1 MNSVLSRS
9 MFQPR
14 MVRRETGSSPM
25 GETSRVETPTGSMFP
40 PGFNK
45 DKFTVLKDL
54 GAISF
59 NTMNQN
65 PPEKDFQINF
75 DDFIRMGQQENGTE
89 KLNAIFDMITKP
101 YGFNLE
107 EYESLP
113 MSSQEEYLKRV
124 QGRLLFNK
132 PVDPDSTIREG
143 EMNPFMRMV
152 DPGSTIREGEMN
164 PFMRMVDPDSTIR
177 EGESYM
183 GRAEGSPMEG
193 EMTSDAVGIADG
205 LDREEAPVAVSE
217 GEGIARVSPQQY
229 VELMNQVRG
238 DEIPLEGRVQ
248 ELAMTVGEKDAQE
261 TPLSVLALVQPVFEL
276 KEQEQTG
283 VGSVPEGQQMMQQQ
297 APMMPTASDQLNQ
310 PMSDGIVRANTGLF
324 ASLEGAG
331 FDPAKLAAVKT
342 LGTDFFGLDAAP
354 VDTAA
359 KRKEYERMLLSKED
373 FRNQAKL
380 SAAPYLLQIGS
391 AALDPNVSTSE
402 LLAGGAQGL
411 SAFGTNIGKT
421 TQQVKDNALKM
432 ALADKQN
439 QENKEMSFITALAP
453 KIFDSALKDP
463 NQVTMDLLNISSKN
477 LEIAKGK
484 IENSVLEET
493 LLTELGVQKATLE
506 KSLLENAN
514 LPEELKLNIQKQI
527 ADITSVQLGN
537 KNQLLQNDFQTITNL
552 YADDKQNADLQGQL
566 LDNINQRLINSQEN
580 INLGFLTKE
589 KELGLDKLN
598 ADIASLIGQNA
609 GQIIENDMKQI
620 ELENFDAMQ
629 TLELLEKQE
638 SINKLRAEANEMD
651 YQKISAETTAR
662 KEFVALDVYENTNDR
677 YTSLTNLIASSK
689 EDSASGDVAFIFEFM
704 RMVDPKSIVKEGE
717 FKLAEDAA
725 PLMFTLNRMLTKA
738 KTGKRLSYD
747 QKEDFLNTAR
757 SIFKQSVNTYQ
768 ETEATYKKIAA
779 NTFGEDAV
787 DDIIPGIQFDPVLL
801 KSIDNKLLFK
811 NFLGAGLTAQ
821 SFENKGG

>member
-1 MNSVLSRS
+1 MGPVLARP
-9 MFQPR
+9 MFQPGV
-14 MVRRETGSSPM
+14 VRRETGSSPM

-124 QGRLLFNK
+124 QGKLLFNK
-132 PVDPDSTIREG
+132 PV
-143 EMNPFMRMV
+143 NK
-152 DPGSTIREGEMN
+152 
-164 PFMRMVDPDSTIR
+164 
-177 EGESYM
+177 
-183 GRAEGSPMEG
+183 AEGG

-238 DEIPLEGRVQ
+238 DEVPLEGRVQ

-261 TPLSVLALVQPVFEL
+261 TPLSVLTLVQPVFEL

-297 APMMPTASDQLNQ
+297 APMMAQQQAQQMMQQQAPMQMRNGGIAYRNQ
-310 PMSDGIVRANTGLF
+310 GTTQAGEQSNLFSTLGGIY
-324 ASLEGAG
+324 
-331 FDPAKLAAVKT
+331 DPAQIAAVKQ
-342 LGTDFFGLDAAP
+342 LGTDFFGLNAAP

-359 KRKEYERMLLSKED
+359 KRKEYEAMLLNKED

-391 AALDPNVSTSE
+391 MALDPNVSTPE
-402 LLAGGAQGL
+402 LIAGGAQGL

-421 TQQVKDNALKM
+421 TSQVKDAALKM

-439 QENKEMSFITALAP
+439 QKDKETSFVTAFADDIL
-453 KIFDSALKDP
+453 KNALQDP
-463 NQVTMDLLNISSKN
+463 NKVTMDLLNISSKN
-477 LEIAKGK
+477 LEIAKSE
-484 IENSVLEET
+484 IENSVLGEK
-493 LLTELGVQKATLE
+493 LLTELDISKATLE

-514 LPEELKLNIQKQI
+514 LPEELRLKIQKEI
-527 ADITSVQLGN
+527 AGITSVQLGN
-537 KNQLLQNDFQTITNL
+537 KNQLLQNDFQTITNS
-552 YADDKQNADLQGQL
+552 YADDKQNAELQTQL
-566 LDNINQRLINSQEN
+566 LGNINQRLINSQEN

-589 KELGLDKLN
+589 KTLGLDKLN
-598 ADIASLIGQNA
+598 ADIASLLGQNA

-638 SINKLRAEANEMD
+638 SINKLMAEAKEMD
-651 YQKISAETTAR
+651 FQKIGAESTAR
-662 KEFVALDVYENTNDR
+662 KEFVGLKVYKNTDQR
-677 YTSLTNLIASSK
+677 YTSLTNLIASAK
-689 EDSASGDVAFIFEFM
+689 EDSAAGDVAFIFDFM
-704 RMVDPKSIVKEGE
+704 RMVDPNSVVKEGE
-717 FKLAEDAA
+717 FQLAEDAA
-725 PLMFTLNRMLTKA
+725 PIMLKLNKMLNKA
-738 KTGKRLSYD
+738 RTGERLSVT
-747 QKEDFLNTAR
+747 QRNEFLSTAR
-757 SIFKQSVNTYQ
+757 SIFNQSLETYRA
-768 ETEATYKKIAA
+768 TESTYKEIAG
-779 NTFGEDAV
+779 NTFGKDNVEN
-787 DDIIPGIQFDPVLL
+787 IIPGIQFDEKILQ
-801 KSIDNKLLFK
+801 S
-811 NFLGAGLTAQ
+811 LGNEDAFSDYLNTING
-821 SFENKGG
+821 EG

>member
-1 MNSVLSRS
+1 MGPVLARP
-9 MFQPR
+9 MFQPGV
-14 MVRRETGSSPM
+14 VRRETGSSPM

-124 QGRLLFNK
+124 QGKLLFNK
-132 PVDPDSTIREG
+132 PV
-143 EMNPFMRMV
+143 NK
-152 DPGSTIREGEMN
+152 
-164 PFMRMVDPDSTIR
+164 
-177 EGESYM
+177 
-183 GRAEGSPMEG
+183 AEGG

-238 DEIPLEGRVQ
+238 DEVPLEGRVQ

-261 TPLSVLALVQPVFEL
+261 TPLSVLTLVQPVFEL

-297 APMMPTASDQLNQ
+297 APMMAQQQAQQMMQQQAPMQMRNGGIAYRNQ
-310 PMSDGIVRANTGLF
+310 GTTQAGEQSNLFSTLGGIY
-324 ASLEGAG
+324 
-331 FDPAKLAAVKT
+331 DPAQIAAVKQ
-342 LGTDFFGLDAAP
+342 LGTDFFGLNAAP

-359 KRKEYERMLLSKED
+359 KRKEYEAMLLNKED

-391 AALDPNVSTSE
+391 MALDPNVSTPE
-402 LLAGGAQGL
+402 LIAGGAQGL

-421 TQQVKDNALKM
+421 TSQVKDAALKM
-432 ALADKQN
+432 ALADKQT

-453 KIFDSALKDP
+453 KIFENALQDP
-463 NQVTMDLLNISSKN
+463 NKVTMDLLNISSKN
-477 LEIAKGK
+477 LEIAKSE
-484 IENSVLEET
+484 IENSVLGEK
-493 LLTELGVQKATLE
+493 LLTELDISKATLE

-514 LPEELKLNIQKQI
+514 LPEELRLKIQKEI
-527 ADITSVQLGN
+527 AGITSVQLGN
-537 KNQLLQNDFQTITNL
+537 KNQLLQNDFQTITNS
-552 YADDKQNADLQGQL
+552 YADDKQNAELQTQL
-566 LDNINQRLINSQEN
+566 LGNINQRLINSQEN

-589 KELGLDKLN
+589 KTLGLDKLN
-598 ADIASLIGQNA
+598 ADIASLLGQNA

-638 SINKLRAEANEMD
+638 SINKLMAEAKEMD
-651 YQKISAETTAR
+651 FQKIGAESTAR
-662 KEFVALDVYENTNDR
+662 KEFVGLKVYKNTDQR
-677 YTSLTNLIASSK
+677 YTSLTNLIASAK
-689 EDSASGDVAFIFEFM
+689 EDSAAGDVAFIFDFM
-704 RMVDPKSIVKEGE
+704 RMVDPNSVVKEGE
-717 FKLAEDAA
+717 FQLAEDAA
-725 PLMFTLNRMLTKA
+725 PIMLKLNKMLNKA
-738 KTGKRLSYD
+738 RTGERLSVD
-747 QKEDFLNTAR
+747 QRNEFLKTAR
-757 SIFKQSVNTYQ
+757 SIFNQSLETYRA
-768 ETEATYKKIAA
+768 TESTYKEIAG
-779 NTFGEDAV
+779 NTFGKDNVEN
-787 DDIIPGIQFDPVLL
+787 IIPGIQFDEKILQ
-801 KSIDNKLLFK
+801 S
-811 NFLGAGLTAQ
+811 LGNEDAFSDYLNTING
-821 SFENKGG
+821 EG

>member
-1 MNSVLSRS
+1 MGPVLARP
-9 MFQPR
+9 MFQPGV
-14 MVRRETGSSPM
+14 VRRETGSSPM

-124 QGRLLFNK
+124 QGKLLFNK
-132 PVDPDSTIREG
+132 PV
-143 EMNPFMRMV
+143 NK
-152 DPGSTIREGEMN
+152 
-164 PFMRMVDPDSTIR
+164 
-177 EGESYM
+177 
-183 GRAEGSPMEG
+183 AEGG

-238 DEIPLEGRVQ
+238 DEVPLEGRVQ

-261 TPLSVLALVQPVFEL
+261 TPLSVLTLVQPVFEL

-297 APMMPTASDQLNQ
+297 APMMAQQQAQQMMQQQAPMQMRNGGIAYRNQ
-310 PMSDGIVRANTGLF
+310 GTTQAGEQSNLFSTLGGIY
-324 ASLEGAG
+324 
-331 FDPAKLAAVKT
+331 DPAQIAAVKQ
-342 LGTDFFGLDAAP
+342 LGTDFFGLNAAP

-359 KRKEYERMLLSKED
+359 KRKEYEAMLLNKED

-391 AALDPNVSTSE
+391 MALDPNVSTPE
-402 LLAGGAQGL
+402 LIAGGAQGL

-421 TQQVKDNALKM
+421 TSQVKDAALKM
-432 ALADKQN
+432 ALADKQT

-453 KIFDSALKDP
+453 KIFENALQDP
-463 NQVTMDLLNISSKN
+463 NKVTMDLLNISSKN
-477 LEIAKGK
+477 LEIAKSE
-484 IENSVLEET
+484 IENSVLGEK
-493 LLTELGVQKATLE
+493 LLTELDISKATLE

-514 LPEELKLNIQKQI
+514 LPEELRLKIQKEI
-527 ADITSVQLGN
+527 AGITSVQLGN
-537 KNQLLQNDFQTITNL
+537 KNQLLQNDFQTITNS
-552 YADDKQNADLQGQL
+552 YADDKQNAELQTQL
-566 LDNINQRLINSQEN
+566 LGNINQRLINSQEN

-589 KELGLDKLN
+589 KTLGLDKLN
-598 ADIASLIGQNA
+598 ADIASLLGQNA

-638 SINKLRAEANEMD
+638 SINKLMAEAKEMD
-651 YQKISAETTAR
+651 FQKIGAESTAR
-662 KEFVALDVYENTNDR
+662 KEFVGLKVYKNTDQR
-677 YTSLTNLIASSK
+677 YTSLTNLIASAK
-689 EDSASGDVAFIFEFM
+689 EDSAAGDVAFIFDFM
-704 RMVDPKSIVKEGE
+704 RMVDPNSVVKEGE
-717 FKLAEDAA
+717 FQLAEDAA
-725 PLMFTLNRMLTKA
+725 PIMLKLNKMLNKA
-738 KTGKRLSYD
+738 RTGERLSVT
-747 QKEDFLNTAR
+747 QRNEFLSTAR
-757 SIFKQSVNTYQ
+757 SIFNQSLETYRA
-768 ETEATYKKIAA
+768 TESTYKEIAG
-779 NTFGEDAV
+779 NTFGKDNVEN
-787 DDIIPGIQFDPVLL
+787 IIPGIQFDEKILQ
-801 KSIDNKLLFK
+801 S
-811 NFLGAGLTAQ
+811 LGNEDAFSDYLNTING
-821 SFENKGG
+821 EG

>member
-1 MNSVLSRS
+1 MGPVLARP
-9 MFQPR
+9 MFQPGV
-14 MVRRETGSSPM
+14 VRRETGSSPM

-124 QGRLLFNK
+124 QGKLLFNK
-132 PVDPDSTIREG
+132 PV
-143 EMNPFMRMV
+143 NK
-152 DPGSTIREGEMN
+152 
-164 PFMRMVDPDSTIR
+164 
-177 EGESYM
+177 
-183 GRAEGSPMEG
+183 AEGG

-238 DEIPLEGRVQ
+238 DEVPLEGRVQ

-261 TPLSVLALVQPVFEL
+261 TPLSVLTLVQPVFEL

-297 APMMPTASDQLNQ
+297 APMMAQQQAQQMMQQQAPMQMRNGGIAYRNQ
-310 PMSDGIVRANTGLF
+310 GTTQAGEQSNLFSTLGGIY
-324 ASLEGAG
+324 
-331 FDPAKLAAVKT
+331 DPAQIAAVKQ
-342 LGTDFFGLDAAP
+342 LGTDFFGLNAAP

-359 KRKEYERMLLSKED
+359 KRKEYEAMLLNKED

-391 AALDPNVSTSE
+391 MALDPNVSTPE
-402 LLAGGAQGL
+402 LIAGGAQGL

-421 TQQVKDNALKM
+421 TSQVKDAALKM
-432 ALADKQN
+432 ALADKQT

-453 KIFDSALKDP
+453 KIFENALQDP
-463 NQVTMDLLNISSKN
+463 NKVTMDLLNISSKN
-477 LEIAKGK
+477 LEIAKSE
-484 IENSVLEET
+484 IENSVLGEK
-493 LLTELGVQKATLE
+493 LLTELDISKATLE

-514 LPEELKLNIQKQI
+514 LPEELRLKIQKEI
-527 ADITSVQLGN
+527 AGITSVQLGN
-537 KNQLLQNDFQTITNL
+537 KNQLLQNDFQAITNL
-552 YADDKQNADLQGQL
+552 YADDKQNADLQGQYL
-566 LDNINQRLINSQEN
+566 NNINTRLEN
-580 INLGFLTKE
+580 VKLGIENEYIKTE
-589 KELGLDKLN
+589 KDLGLEKLN

-609 GQIIENDMKQI
+609 GQVIENDMKQI

-638 SINKLRAEANEMD
+638 SINKLMAEAKEMD
-651 YQKISAETTAR
+651 FQKIGAESTAR
-662 KEFVALDVYENTNDR
+662 KEFVGLKVYKNTDQR
-677 YTSLTNLIASSK
+677 YTSLTNLIASAK
-689 EDSASGDVAFIFEFM
+689 EDSAAGDVAFIFDFM
-704 RMVDPKSIVKEGE
+704 RMVDPNSVVKEGE
-717 FKLAEDAA
+717 FQLAEDAA
-725 PLMFTLNRMLTKA
+725 PIMLKLNKMLNKA
-738 KTGKRLSYD
+738 RTGERLSVT
-747 QKEDFLNTAR
+747 QRNEFLSTAR
-757 SIFKQSVNTYQ
+757 SIFNQSLETYRA
-768 ETEATYKKIAA
+768 TESTYKEIAG
-779 NTFGEDAV
+779 NTFGKDNVEN
-787 DDIIPGIQFDPVLL
+787 IIPGIQFDEKILQ
-801 KSIDNKLLFK
+801 S
-811 NFLGAGLTAQ
+811 LGNEDAFSDYLNTING
-821 SFENKGG
+821 EG

>member
-1 MNSVLSRS
+1 
-9 MFQPR
+9 

-25 GETSRVETPTGSMFP
+25 GEISRVETPTGSMFP
-40 PGFNK
+40 PGF
-45 DKFTVLKDL
+45 DPSKFRILEDL

-59 NTMNQN
+59 SSMNKEM
-65 PPEKDFQINF
+65 PEKDFQINL
-75 DDFIRMGQQENGTE
+75 DDFIRMGQEEGGAE
-89 KLNAIFDMITKP
+89 KLNMIFDMITKP

-124 QGRLLFNK
+124 QGKLLFNK
-132 PVDPDSTIREG
+132 PV
-143 EMNPFMRMV
+143 NK
-152 DPGSTIREGEMN
+152 
-164 PFMRMVDPDSTIR
+164 
-177 EGESYM
+177 
-183 GRAEGSPMEG
+183 AEGG

-217 GEGIARVSPQQY
+217 GEGIAKVSPQQY

-453 KIFDSALKDP
+453 KILDSALKDP

-477 LEIAKGK
+477 LEIAKSE
-484 IENSVLEET
+484 IENSVLGEK
-493 LLTELGVQKATLE
+493 LLTELDISKATLE

-514 LPEELKLNIQKQI
+514 LPEELRLKIQKEI

-566 LDNINQRLINSQEN
+566 LNNVNTRLDNAKLGIEN
-580 INLGFLTKE
+580 EYIRSE
-589 KELGLDKLN
+589 KILGLDKLN

-620 ELENFDAMQ
+620 ELENYDAMQ

-638 SINKLRAEANEMD
+638 SINKLMAEAKEMD
-651 YQKISAETTAR
+651 YKKIGAESTAR
-662 KEFVALDVYENTNDR
+662 KEFVSLKVYKNTDQR
-677 YTSLTNLIASSK
+677 YTSLTNLIASAK
-689 EDSASGDVAFIFEFM
+689 EDSAAGDVAFIFDFM
-704 RMVDPKSIVKEGE
+704 RMVDPNSVVKEGE
-717 FKLAEDAA
+717 FQLAEDAA
-725 PLMFTLNRMLTKA
+725 PIMFKLNKMLNKA
-738 KTGKRLSYD
+738 RTGERLSVD
-747 QKEDFLNTAR
+747 QRNEFLSTAR
-757 SIFKQSVNTYQ
+757 SIFNQSLETYRATENTY
-768 ETEATYKKIAA
+768 KGIAA

-787 DDIIPGIQFDPVLL
+787 EDIIPGIQFDQKILD
-801 KSIDNKLLFK
+801 SMANEDAFK
-811 NFLGAGLTAQ
+811 NYLKNLNGVG
-821 SFENKGG
+821 

>member
-25 GETSRVETPTGSMFP
+25 GEISRVETPTGSMFP
-40 PGFNK
+40 PGF
-45 DKFTVLKDL
+45 DPSKFRILEDL

-59 NTMNQN
+59 SSMNKEM
-65 PPEKDFQINF
+65 PEKDFQINL
-75 DDFIRMGQQENGTE
+75 DDFIRMGQEEGGAE
-89 KLNAIFDMITKP
+89 KLNMIFDMITKP

-124 QGRLLFNK
+124 QGKLLFNK
-132 PVDPDSTIREG
+132 PV
-143 EMNPFMRMV
+143 NK
-152 DPGSTIREGEMN
+152 
-164 PFMRMVDPDSTIR
+164 
-177 EGESYM
+177 
-183 GRAEGSPMEG
+183 AEGG

-217 GEGIARVSPQQY
+217 GEGIAKVSPQQY

-453 KIFDSALKDP
+453 KILDSALKDP

-477 LEIAKGK
+477 LEIAKSE
-484 IENSVLEET
+484 IENSVLGEK
-493 LLTELGVQKATLE
+493 LLTELDISKATLE

-537 KNQLLQNDFQTITNL
+537 KNQLLQNEFQTITNL

-566 LDNINQRLINSQEN
+566 LNNVNTRLDNAKLGIEN
-580 INLGFLTKE
+580 EYIRSE
-589 KELGLDKLN
+589 KILGLDKLN

-609 GQIIENDMKQI
+609 GQVIENDMKQI
-620 ELENFDAMQ
+620 ELENYDAMQ

-638 SINKLRAEANEMD
+638 SINKLMAEAKEMD
-651 YQKISAETTAR
+651 YKKIGAESTAR
-662 KEFVALDVYENTNDR
+662 KEFVSLKVYKNTDQR
-677 YTSLTNLIASSK
+677 YTSLTNLIASAK
-689 EDSASGDVAFIFEFM
+689 EDSAAGDVAFIFDFM
-704 RMVDPKSIVKEGE
+704 RMVDPNSVVKEGE
-717 FKLAEDAA
+717 FQLAEDAA
-725 PLMFTLNRMLTKA
+725 PIMFKLNKMLNKA
-738 KTGKRLSYD
+738 RTGERLSVD
-747 QKEDFLNTAR
+747 QRNEFLSTAR
-757 SIFKQSVNTYQ
+757 SIFNQSLETYRATENTY
-768 ETEATYKKIAA
+768 KGIAA

-787 DDIIPGIQFDPVLL
+787 EDIIPGIQFDQKILD
-801 KSIDNKLLFK
+801 SMANEDAFK
-811 NFLGAGLTAQ
+811 NYLKNLNGVG
-821 SFENKGG
+821 

>member
-1 MNSVLSRS
+1 MGPVLSRP
-9 MFQPR
+9 MFQPG
-14 MVRRETGSSPM
+14 VVSRETGSSPM

-132 PVDPDSTIREG
+132 PV
-143 EMNPFMRMV
+143 NK
-152 DPGSTIREGEMN
+152 
-164 PFMRMVDPDSTIR
+164 
-177 EGESYM
+177 
-183 GRAEGSPMEG
+183 AEGG

-205 LDREEAPVAVSE
+205 LDREEAPVTVSE
-217 GEGIARVSPQQY
+217 GEGIAKVSPQQY

-432 ALADKQN
+432 ALADKQ
-439 QENKEMSFITALAP
+439 
-453 KIFDSALKDP
+453 
-463 NQVTMDLLNISSKN
+463 
-477 LEIAKGK
+477 
-484 IENSVLEET
+484 
-493 LLTELGVQKATLE
+493 
-506 KSLLENAN
+506 
-514 LPEELKLNIQKQI
+514 KL
-527 ADITSVQLGN
+527 
-537 KNQLLQNDFQTITNL
+537 
-552 YADDKQNADLQGQL
+552 
-566 LDNINQRLINSQEN
+566 
-580 INLGFLTKE
+580 
-589 KELGLDKLN
+589 
-598 ADIASLIGQNA
+598 
-609 GQIIENDMKQI
+609 
-620 ELENFDAMQ
+620 
-629 TLELLEKQE
+629 QE
-638 SINKLRAEANEMD
+638 S
-651 YQKISAETTAR
+651 
-662 KEFVALDVYENTNDR
+662 
-677 YTSLTNLIASSK
+677 
-689 EDSASGDVAFIFEFM
+689 
-704 RMVDPKSIVKEGE
+704 
-717 FKLAEDAA
+717 
-725 PLMFTLNRMLTKA
+725 
-738 KTGKRLSYD
+738 
-747 QKEDFLNTAR
+747 
-757 SIFKQSVNTYQ
+757 
-768 ETEATYKKIAA
+768 
-779 NTFGEDAV
+779 
-787 DDIIPGIQFDPVLL
+787 
-801 KSIDNKLLFK
+801 
-811 NFLGAGLTAQ
+811 
-821 SFENKGG
+821 

>member
-1 MNSVLSRS
+1 MGPVLARP
-9 MFQPR
+9 MFQPGV
-14 MVRRETGSSPM
+14 VRRETGSSPM

-124 QGRLLFNK
+124 QGKLLFNK

-143 EMNPFMRMV
+143 ERNPFMRMV
-152 DPGSTIREGEMN
+152 DPN
-164 PFMRMVDPDSTIR
+164 STIR

-238 DEIPLEGRVQ
+238 DEVPLEGRVQ

-297 APMMPTASDQLNQ
+297 APMMAQQQAQQMMQQQAPMQMRNGGIAYRNQ
-310 PMSDGIVRANTGLF
+310 GTTQAGEQSNLF
-324 ASLEGAG
+324 ASLANAG
-331 FDPAKLAAVKT
+331 YDPSQLAAVKT

-354 VDTAA
+354 VDIAA
-359 KRKEYERMLLSKED
+359 KRKEYEAMLLNKED

-380 SAAPYLLQIGS
+380 AAAPYLLQIGS

-402 LLAGGAQGL
+402 LIAGGAQGL

-421 TQQVKDNALKM
+421 TSQVKDAALKM

-439 QENKEMSFITALAP
+439 QKDKETSFVTAFADDIL
-453 KIFDSALKDP
+453 KNALQDP
-463 NQVTMDLLNISSKN
+463 NKVTMDLLNISSKN
-477 LEIAKGK
+477 LEIAKSE
-484 IENSVLEET
+484 IENSVLGEK
-493 LLTELGVQKATLE
+493 LLTELDISKANLE

-514 LPEELKLNIQKQI
+514 LPEELRLKIQKEI
-527 ADITSVQLGN
+527 AGITSVQLGN
-537 KNQLLQNDFQTITNL
+537 KNQLLQNDFQTITNS
-552 YADDKQNADLQGQL
+552 YADDKQNAELQTQL
-566 LDNINQRLINSQEN
+566 LGNINQRLINSQEN

-589 KELGLDKLN
+589 KTLGLEKLN
-598 ADIASLIGQNA
+598 ADITSLIGQNA
-609 GQIIENDMKQI
+609 GQVIDNDMKKI
-620 ELENFDAMQ
+620 ELENYDAMQ

-638 SINKLRAEANEMD
+638 TINKLMAESKEMD
-651 YQKISAETTAR
+651 YKKIGAESTAR
-662 KEFVALDVYENTNDR
+662 KEFVGLKVYKNTDQR
-677 YTSLTNLIASSK
+677 YTSLTNLMASAK
-689 EDSASGDVAFIFEFM
+689 EDSAAGDVAFIFDFM
-704 RMVDPKSIVKEGE
+704 RMVDPNSVVKEGE
-717 FKLAEDAA
+717 FQLAEDAA
-725 PLMFTLNRMLTKA
+725 PIMLKLNKMLNKA
-738 KTGKRLSYD
+738 RTGERLSVD
-747 QKEDFLNTAR
+747 QRNEFLKTAR
-757 SIFKQSVNTYQ
+757 SIFNQSLETYRAT
-768 ETEATYKKIAA
+768 ETTYKGIAA
-779 NTFGEDAV
+779 NTFGEDSV
-787 DDIIPGIQFDPVLL
+787 EDIIPGIQFDQKILESLVNEDVFDVFL
-801 KSIDNKLLFK
+801 KTMN
-811 NFLGAGLTAQ
+811 GEG
-821 SFENKGG
+821 

>member
-1 MNSVLSRS
+1 MGPVLARP
-9 MFQPR
+9 MFQPGV
-14 MVRRETGSSPM
+14 VRRETGSSPM

-124 QGRLLFNK
+124 QGKLLFNK
-132 PVDPDSTIREG
+132 PV
-143 EMNPFMRMV
+143 NK
-152 DPGSTIREGEMN
+152 
-164 PFMRMVDPDSTIR
+164 
-177 EGESYM
+177 
-183 GRAEGSPMEG
+183 AEGG

-238 DEIPLEGRVQ
+238 DEVPLEGRVQ

-261 TPLSVLALVQPVFEL
+261 TPLSVLTLVQPVFEL

-297 APMMPTASDQLNQ
+297 APMMAQQQAQQMMQQQAPMQMRNGGIAYRNQ
-310 PMSDGIVRANTGLF
+310 GTTQAGEQSNLFSTLGGIY
-324 ASLEGAG
+324 
-331 FDPAKLAAVKT
+331 DPAQIAAVKQ
-342 LGTDFFGLDAAP
+342 LGTDFFGLNAAP

-359 KRKEYERMLLSKED
+359 KRKEYEAMLLNKED

-380 SAAPYLLQIGS
+380 SAAPYLLQLGS
-391 AALDPNVSTSE
+391 MALDPNVSTPE
-402 LLAGGAQGL
+402 LIAGGAQGL

-421 TQQVKDNALKM
+421 TSQVKDAALKM
-432 ALADKQN
+432 ALADKQT

-453 KIFDSALKDP
+453 KIFENALQDP
-463 NQVTMDLLNISSKN
+463 NKVTMDLLNISSKN
-477 LEIAKGK
+477 LEIAKSE
-484 IENSVLEET
+484 IENSVLGEK
-493 LLTELGVQKATLE
+493 LLTELDISKATLE

-514 LPEELKLNIQKQI
+514 LPEELRLKIQKEI
-527 ADITSVQLGN
+527 AGITSVQLGN

-552 YADDKQNADLQGQL
+552 YADDKQNADLQGQYL
-566 LDNINQRLINSQEN
+566 NNINTRLEN
-580 INLGFLTKE
+580 VKLGIENEYIKTE
-589 KELGLDKLN
+589 KELGLEKLN

-638 SINKLRAEANEMD
+638 SINKLMAEAKEMD
-651 YQKISAETTAR
+651 FQKIGAESTAR
-662 KEFVALDVYENTNDR
+662 KEFVGLKVYKNTDQR
-677 YTSLTNLIASSK
+677 YTSLTNLIASAK
-689 EDSASGDVAFIFEFM
+689 EDSAAGDVAFIFDFM
-704 RMVDPKSIVKEGE
+704 RMVDPNSVVKEGE
-717 FKLAEDAA
+717 FQLAEDAA
-725 PLMFTLNRMLTKA
+725 PIMLKLNKMLNKA
-738 KTGKRLSYD
+738 RTGERLSVT
-747 QKEDFLNTAR
+747 QRNEFLSTAR
-757 SIFKQSVNTYQ
+757 SIFNQSLETYRA
-768 ETEATYKKIAA
+768 TESTYKEIAG
-779 NTFGEDAV
+779 NTFGKDNVEN
-787 DDIIPGIQFDPVLL
+787 IIPGIQFDEKILQ
-801 KSIDNKLLFK
+801 S
-811 NFLGAGLTAQ
+811 LGNEDAFSDYLNTING
-821 SFENKGG
+821 EG

>member
-25 GETSRVETPTGSMFP
+25 GEISRVETPTGSMFP
-40 PGFNK
+40 PGF
-45 DKFTVLKDL
+45 DPSKFRILEDL

-59 NTMNQN
+59 SSMNKEM
-65 PPEKDFQINF
+65 PEKDFQINL
-75 DDFIRMGQQENGTE
+75 DDFIRMGQEEGGAE
-89 KLNAIFDMITKP
+89 KLNMIFDMITKP

-124 QGRLLFNK
+124 QGKLLFNK
-132 PVDPDSTIREG
+132 PV
-143 EMNPFMRMV
+143 NK
-152 DPGSTIREGEMN
+152 
-164 PFMRMVDPDSTIR
+164 
-177 EGESYM
+177 
-183 GRAEGSPMEG
+183 AEGG

-217 GEGIARVSPQQY
+217 GEGIAKVSPQQY

-453 KIFDSALKDP
+453 KILDSALKDP

-477 LEIAKGK
+477 LEIAKSE
-484 IENSVLEET
+484 IENSVLGEK
-493 LLTELGVQKATLE
+493 LLTELDISKATLE

-514 LPEELKLNIQKQI
+514 LPEELRLKIQKEI

-566 LDNINQRLINSQEN
+566 LNNVNTRLEN
-580 INLGFLTKE
+580 AKLGIENEYIRSE
-589 KELGLDKLN
+589 KILGLDKLN

-620 ELENFDAMQ
+620 ELENYDAMQ

-638 SINKLRAEANEMD
+638 SINKLMAEAKEMD
-651 YQKISAETTAR
+651 YKKIGAESTAR
-662 KEFVALDVYENTNDR
+662 KEFVSLKVYKNTDQR
-677 YTSLTNLIASSK
+677 YTSLTNLIASAK
-689 EDSASGDVAFIFEFM
+689 EDSAAGDVAFIFDFM
-704 RMVDPKSIVKEGE
+704 RMVDPNSVVKEGE
-717 FKLAEDAA
+717 FQLAEDAA
-725 PLMFTLNRMLTKA
+725 PIMFKLNKMLNKA
-738 KTGKRLSYD
+738 RTGERLSVD
-747 QKEDFLNTAR
+747 QRNEFLSTAR
-757 SIFKQSVNTYQ
+757 SIFNQSLETYRATENTY
-768 ETEATYKKIAA
+768 KGIAA

-787 DDIIPGIQFDPVLL
+787 EDIIPGIQFDQKILD
-801 KSIDNKLLFK
+801 SMANEDAFK
-811 NFLGAGLTAQ
+811 NYLKNLNGVG
-821 SFENKGG
+821 

>member
-1 MNSVLSRS
+1 MGPVLARP
-9 MFQPR
+9 MFQPGV
-14 MVRRETGSSPM
+14 VRRETGSPPM

-132 PVDPDSTIREG
+132 PVDPDSTVREGESSRSPLMNQMNSLLREGESSRSPLMNQMNSLLREGGMRRVDPDSTVREG

-152 DPGSTIREGEMN
+152 DPGSTIREGESSRSPLMNKLFMRMVDPNSTIREGERN

-217 GEGIARVSPQQY
+217 GEGIAKVSPQQY

-297 APMMPTASDQLNQ
+297 APMMAQQQAQQMMQQQAPMQMRNGGIAYRNQ
-310 PMSDGIVRANTGLF
+310 GTTQAGEQSNLF
-324 ASLEGAG
+324 ASLANAG
-331 FDPAKLAAVKT
+331 FDPAKLGAVRT
-342 LGTDFFGLDAAP
+342 LGTDFFGLNAAP

-359 KRKEYERMLLSKED
+359 KRKEYEAMLLNKED

-380 SAAPYLLQIGS
+380 SAAPYLLQLGS
-391 AALDPNVSTSE
+391 AALDPNVSTPE
-402 LLAGGAQGL
+402 LIAGGAQGL

-421 TQQVKDNALKM
+421 TSQVKDAALKM

-439 QENKEMSFITALAP
+439 QENKEMSFVTAFADD
-453 KIFDSALKDP
+453 IFKNALK
-463 NQVTMDLLNISSKN
+463 
-477 LEIAKGK
+477 
-484 IENSVLEET
+484 
-493 LLTELGVQKATLE
+493 
-506 KSLLENAN
+506 
-514 LPEELKLNIQKQI
+514 
-527 ADITSVQLGN
+527 
-537 KNQLLQNDFQTITNL
+537 
-552 YADDKQNADLQGQL
+552 
-566 LDNINQRLINSQEN
+566 
-580 INLGFLTKE
+580 
-589 KELGLDKLN
+589 
-598 ADIASLIGQNA
+598 
-609 GQIIENDMKQI
+609 
-620 ELENFDAMQ
+620 
-629 TLELLEKQE
+629 
-638 SINKLRAEANEMD
+638 
-651 YQKISAETTAR
+651 
-662 KEFVALDVYENTNDR
+662 
-677 YTSLTNLIASSK
+677 
-689 EDSASGDVAFIFEFM
+689 
-704 RMVDPKSIVKEGE
+704 
-717 FKLAEDAA
+717 
-725 PLMFTLNRMLTKA
+725 TLNK
-738 KTGKRLSYD
+738 SH
-747 QKEDFLNTAR
+747 
-757 SIFKQSVNTYQ
+757 
-768 ETEATYKKIAA
+768 YKLW
-779 NTFGEDAV
+779 T
-787 DDIIPGIQFDPVLL
+787 
-801 KSIDNKLLFK
+801 
-811 NFLGAGLTAQ
+811 
-821 SFENKGG
+821 

>member
-25 GETSRVETPTGSMFP
+25 GEISRVETPTGSMFP
-40 PGFNK
+40 PGF
-45 DKFTVLKDL
+45 DPSKFRILEDL

-59 NTMNQN
+59 SSMNKEM
-65 PPEKDFQINF
+65 PEKDFQINL
-75 DDFIRMGQQENGTE
+75 DDFIRMGQEEGGAE
-89 KLNAIFDMITKP
+89 KLNMIFDMITKP

-124 QGRLLFNK
+124 QGKLLFNK
-132 PVDPDSTIREG
+132 PV
-143 EMNPFMRMV
+143 NK
-152 DPGSTIREGEMN
+152 
-164 PFMRMVDPDSTIR
+164 
-177 EGESYM
+177 
-183 GRAEGSPMEG
+183 AEGG

-217 GEGIARVSPQQY
+217 GEGIAKVSPQQY

-453 KIFDSALKDP
+453 KILDSALKDP

-477 LEIAKGK
+477 LEIAKSE
-484 IENSVLEET
+484 IENSVLGEK
-493 LLTELGVQKATLE
+493 LLTELDISKATLE

-514 LPEELKLNIQKQI
+514 LPEELRLKIQKEI

-566 LDNINQRLINSQEN
+566 LNNVNTRLDNAKLGIEN
-580 INLGFLTKE
+580 EYIRSE
-589 KELGLDKLN
+589 KILGLDKLN

-620 ELENFDAMQ
+620 ELENYDAMQ

-638 SINKLRAEANEMD
+638 SINKLMAEAKEMD
-651 YQKISAETTAR
+651 YKKIGAESTAR
-662 KEFVALDVYENTNDR
+662 KEFVSLKVYKNTDQR
-677 YTSLTNLIASSK
+677 YTSLTNLIASAK
-689 EDSASGDVAFIFEFM
+689 EDSAAGDVAFIFDFM
-704 RMVDPKSIVKEGE
+704 RMVDPNSVVKEGE
-717 FKLAEDAA
+717 FQLAEDAA
-725 PLMFTLNRMLTKA
+725 PIMFKLNKMLNKA
-738 KTGKRLSYD
+738 RTGERLSVD
-747 QKEDFLNTAR
+747 QRNEFLSTAR
-757 SIFKQSVNTYQ
+757 SIFNQSLETYRATENTY
-768 ETEATYKKIAA
+768 KGIAA

-787 DDIIPGIQFDPVLL
+787 EDIIPGIQFDQKILD
-801 KSIDNKLLFK
+801 SMANEDAFK
-811 NFLGAGLTAQ
+811 NYLKNLNGVG
-821 SFENKGG
+821 

>member
-25 GETSRVETPTGSMFP
+25 GEISRVETPTGSMFP
-40 PGFNK
+40 PGF
-45 DKFTVLKDL
+45 DPSKFRILEDL

-59 NTMNQN
+59 SSMNKEM
-65 PPEKDFQINF
+65 PEKDFQINL
-75 DDFIRMGQQENGTE
+75 DDFIRMGQEEGGAE
-89 KLNAIFDMITKP
+89 KLNMIFDMITKP

-124 QGRLLFNK
+124 QGKLLFNK
-132 PVDPDSTIREG
+132 PV
-143 EMNPFMRMV
+143 NK
-152 DPGSTIREGEMN
+152 
-164 PFMRMVDPDSTIR
+164 
-177 EGESYM
+177 
-183 GRAEGSPMEG
+183 AEGG

-217 GEGIARVSPQQY
+217 GEGIAKVSPQQY

-453 KIFDSALKDP
+453 KILDSALKDP

-477 LEIAKGK
+477 LEIAKSE
-484 IENSVLEET
+484 IENSVLGEK
-493 LLTELGVQKATLE
+493 LLTELDISKATLE

-514 LPEELKLNIQKQI
+514 LPEELRLKIQKEI

-537 KNQLLQNDFQTITNL
+537 KNQLLQNEFQTITNL

-566 LDNINQRLINSQEN
+566 LNNVNTRLDNAKLGIEN
-580 INLGFLTKE
+580 EYIRSE
-589 KELGLDKLN
+589 KILGLDKLN

-620 ELENFDAMQ
+620 ELENYDAMQ

-638 SINKLRAEANEMD
+638 SINKLMAEAKEMD
-651 YQKISAETTAR
+651 YKKIGAESTAR
-662 KEFVALDVYENTNDR
+662 KEFVSLKVYKNTDQR
-677 YTSLTNLIASSK
+677 YTSLTNLIASAK
-689 EDSASGDVAFIFEFM
+689 EDSAAGDVAFIFDFM
-704 RMVDPKSIVKEGE
+704 RMVDPNSVVKEGE
-717 FKLAEDAA
+717 FQLAEDAA
-725 PLMFTLNRMLTKA
+725 PIMFKLNKMLNKA
-738 KTGKRLSYD
+738 RTGERLSVD
-747 QKEDFLNTAR
+747 QRNEFLSTAR
-757 SIFKQSVNTYQ
+757 SIFNQSLETYRATENTY
-768 ETEATYKKIAA
+768 KGIAA

-787 DDIIPGIQFDPVLL
+787 EDIIPGIQFDQKILD
-801 KSIDNKLLFK
+801 SMANEDAFK
-811 NFLGAGLTAQ
+811 NYLKNLNGVG
-821 SFENKGG
+821 

>member
-1 MNSVLSRS
+1 MGPVLARP
-9 MFQPR
+9 MFQPGV
-14 MVRRETGSSPM
+14 VRRETGSSPM

-124 QGRLLFNK
+124 QGKLLFNK
-132 PVDPDSTIREG
+132 PV
-143 EMNPFMRMV
+143 NK
-152 DPGSTIREGEMN
+152 
-164 PFMRMVDPDSTIR
+164 
-177 EGESYM
+177 
-183 GRAEGSPMEG
+183 AEGG

-238 DEIPLEGRVQ
+238 DEVPLEGRVQ

-261 TPLSVLALVQPVFEL
+261 TPLSVLTLVQPVFEL

-297 APMMPTASDQLNQ
+297 APMMAQQQAQQMMQQQAPMQMRNGGIAYRNQ
-310 PMSDGIVRANTGLF
+310 GTTQAGEQSNLFSTLGGIY
-324 ASLEGAG
+324 
-331 FDPAKLAAVKT
+331 DPAQIAAVKQ
-342 LGTDFFGLDAAP
+342 LGTDFFGLNAAP

-359 KRKEYERMLLSKED
+359 KRKEYEAMLLNKED

-391 AALDPNVSTSE
+391 MALDPNVSTPE
-402 LLAGGAQGL
+402 LIAGGAQGL

-421 TQQVKDNALKM
+421 TSQVKDAALKM
-432 ALADKQN
+432 ALADKQT

-453 KIFDSALKDP
+453 KIFENALQDP
-463 NQVTMDLLNISSKN
+463 NKVTMDLLNISSKN
-477 LEIAKGK
+477 LEIAKSE
-484 IENSVLEET
+484 IENSVLGEK
-493 LLTELGVQKATLE
+493 LLTELDISKATLE

-514 LPEELKLNIQKQI
+514 LPEELRLKIQKEI
-527 ADITSVQLGN
+527 AGITSVQLGN
-537 KNQLLQNDFQTITNL
+537 KNQLLQNDFQTITNS
-552 YADDKQNADLQGQL
+552 YADDKQNAELQTQL
-566 LDNINQRLINSQEN
+566 LGNINQRLINSQEN

-589 KELGLDKLN
+589 KTLGLDKLN

-609 GQIIENDMKQI
+609 GQVIENDMKQI

-638 SINKLRAEANEMD
+638 SINKLMAEAKEMD
-651 YQKISAETTAR
+651 FQKIGAESTAR
-662 KEFVALDVYENTNDR
+662 KEFVGLKVYKNTDQR
-677 YTSLTNLIASSK
+677 YTSLTNLIASAK
-689 EDSASGDVAFIFEFM
+689 EDSAAGDVAFIFDFM
-704 RMVDPKSIVKEGE
+704 RMVDPNSVVKEGE
-717 FKLAEDAA
+717 FQLAEDAA
-725 PLMFTLNRMLTKA
+725 PIMLKLNKMLNKA
-738 KTGKRLSYD
+738 RTGERLSVT
-747 QKEDFLNTAR
+747 QRNEFLSTAR
-757 SIFKQSVNTYQ
+757 SIFNQSLETYRA
-768 ETEATYKKIAA
+768 TESTYKEIAG
-779 NTFGEDAV
+779 NTFGKDNVEN
-787 DDIIPGIQFDPVLL
+787 IIPGIQFDEKILQ
-801 KSIDNKLLFK
+801 S
-811 NFLGAGLTAQ
+811 LGNEDAFSDYLNTING
-821 SFENKGG
+821 EG